1 MATNSPNAPNGSKWR
16 LEMGVEMG
24 VEMGNSKNLWLSAIR
39 FQKVP
44 NAPDGSKWPFEAI

>member
-1 MATNSPNAPNGSKWR
+1 MAANVPNAPNGSKWR

-24 VEMGNSKNLWLSAIR
+24 VEMGNSKNLWLSATW